1 MVWTERMLEALET
14 GVKGGKWHSLFDKV
28 YREESL
34 RAGWRQVE
42 ERGGAGGVDRVSI
55 ATFRARCDKRLHR
68 LSEQLR
74 EGTYEPR
81 AVKRVWIPKAA
92 GKMRPLG
99 IPTIIDR
106 VVQASL
112 RNAIEP
118 IFERKFADCSYGF
131 RPGRGCKDAL
141 RRVDAGLKRG
151 KTWVVDVDIEQ
162 YFDSIDKKRLMDEV
176 ATEIAD
182 GSVLRLIETFLEQDV
197 IDGMKR
203 WRPERG
209 TPQGA
214 VISPLLANIYL
225 HPVDVAMTTDGYELI
240 RYADDMVIL
249 CESRDEAETA
259 LARLHELLDERGL
272 RLHPTKTRVVDSTVR
287 PGFEFLG
294 YRFFGRYRYPRPS
307 SEKKLRDSIRTK
319 TSRTSGEALPTIIN
333 RVNATL
339 RGWFEYFKHSSS
351 YAFESMDKWV
361 RMRLRAILKKRSKR
375 KGRSTGLVHFLWP
388 NAYFQ
393 QLGLVSLHEKHQML
407 RQSVKS
413 AH

>member
-1 MVWTERMLEALET
+1 
-14 GVKGGKWHSLFDKV
+14 
-28 YREESL
+28 
-34 RAGWRQVE
+34 
-42 ERGGAGGVDRVSI
+42 VSI
-55 ATFRARCDKRLHR
+55 ATFRARCGKRLHR

-92 GKMRPLG
+92 GKLRPLG

-118 IFERKFADCSYGF
+118 IFERKFADCSWGF

-141 RRVDAGLKRG
+141 RRVDAGLKQG

-225 HPVDVAMTTDGYELI
+225 HPVDVAMTMDGYELI

-249 CESRDEAETA
+249 CESRDEAEIA
-259 LARLHELLDERGL
+259 LTRLHELLDERNL
-272 RLHPTKTRVVDSTVR
+272 RLHPTKTCVVDSTIR

-319 TSRTSGEALPTIIN
+319 TSRTSGERLPEIIK

-339 RGWFEYFKHSSS
+339 RGWFEYFKHSSP
-351 YAFESMDKWV
+351 YAFESTDKWV

-375 KGRSTGLVHFLWP
+375 RGRSTGLVHFLWL
-388 NAYFQ
+388 NVYFQ

-407 RQSVKS
+407 RQSVKPV
-413 AH
+413 H